1 MAGSISQDQMA
12 AIWAQMLG
20 VKHVGPEDN
29 FFAIGGHSLLGVKLI
44 AAVQDRLD
52 PDIELAL
59 SDLFEF
65 PTLADFTRHLQS
77 LAAPS
82 EETGSI

>member
-1 MAGSISQDQMA
+1 MAISQDQMA
-12 AIWAQMLG
+12 GIWAQMLG
-20 VKHVGPEDN
+20 IKHVAPEDN
-29 FFAIGGHSLLGVKLI
+29 FFAVGGHSLLGVKLI
-44 AAVQDRLD
+44 AAVQERLD
-52 PDIELAL
+52 PDIELTL

-65 PTLADFTRHLQS
+65 PTLAAFTRHLQS

>member
-1 MAGSISQDQMA
+1 MTISQDQMA
-12 AIWAQMLG
+12 GIWAQMLG
-20 VKHVGPEDN
+20 VKHVAPEDN
-29 FFAIGGHSLLGVKLI
+29 FFAVGGHSLLGVKLI
-44 AAVQDRLD
+44 AAVQEKLD
-52 PDIELAL
+52 LDIELTL

-65 PTLADFTRHLQS
+65 PTLAAFTEHLES